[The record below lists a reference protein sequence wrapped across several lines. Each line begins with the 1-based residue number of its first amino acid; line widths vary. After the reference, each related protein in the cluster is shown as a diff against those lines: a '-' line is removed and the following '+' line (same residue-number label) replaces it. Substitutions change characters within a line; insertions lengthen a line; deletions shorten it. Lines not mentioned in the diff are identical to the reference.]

1 MNKVLLLVGGN
12 LGDRFSNLENVKAL
26 IEEKIGGV
34 VEESSIYESEPWGF
48 EHAQNFYNQVLE
60 VESLYT
66 EYEILDIAQ
75 EIERVMGRKAKTK
88 TGYEGRPM
96 DIDILFY
103 NDLVFETERL
113 TIPHPRL
120 HERRFTLMPLAQKWN
135 SLLHPVLNKTMEELL
150 LECKDEG
157 WVRKLN

>member
-12 LGDRFSNLENVKAL
+12 LGDRLSNLENVKAL

-120 HERRFTLMPLAQKWN
+120 HERRFTMLPLVQKWKN
-135 SLLHPVLNKTMEELL
+135 FLHPYLNKTMEELL
-150 LECKDEG
+150 KECKDAG